1 MGKKFKK
8 KSKRISRSAR
18 QVSFLASLMCV
29 ILLILV
35 LVPVLHVIALAF
47 SRGTA
52 QLAGKVYLWPVE
64 FQIEG
69 IKLVLAKTG
78 FVRSLWNSIVLTVTG
93 VVVSMVVQ
101 TMFAY
106 PLSRPNLRGRNFLT
120 AVLAV
125 AMLFSGG
132 LVPTYM
138 VISGLGLVNTIWA
151 IILPGAMSTFNMLL
165 IRNFFEGLPNGVIES
180 SYIEGANDMQ
190 TLFKV
195 VLPMST
201 PIISTVSLMTAISFW
216 NNYFGPSIY
225 LTESSKMTLQVF
237 VRNLMVDTDAITD
250 QLATTP
256 ETVGLLSATTVQA
269 IVTVVAAIPIIA
281 IYPLC
286 QKYLK
291 QGITIGSE
299 KG

>member
-1 MGKKFKK
+1 MKNDKK
-8 KSKRISRSAR
+8 KKKKLMSRSAK
-18 QVSFLASLMCV
+18 QVSFIAGFMCL

-35 LVPVLHVIALAF
+35 LIPVLHVIALAF

-52 QLAGKVYLWPVE
+52 QLAGKVYFWPVD

-69 IKLVLAKTG
+69 LKLVMTKTG
-78 FVRSLWNSIVLTVTG
+78 FVRALLNSILITVLG
-93 VVVSMVVQ
+93 VVISMVVQ
-101 TMFAY
+101 TLFAY

-138 VISGLGLVNTIWA
+138 VINGLGLVNTYWA
-151 IILPGAMSTFNMLL
+151 VILPSAMSTFNMLL
-165 IRNFFEGLPNGVIES
+165 IRNYFEGLPNGVVES
-180 SYIEGANDMQ
+180 AYIDGANDLQ

-201 PIISTVSLMTAISFW
+201 PIMATVALLTAISYW
-216 NNYFGPSIY
+216 NSYFGPSIY
-225 LTESSKMTLQVF
+225 LTDSDKITLQVF
-237 VRNLMVDTDAITD
+237 VRNLMADASSITE
-250 QLATTP
+250 QIERSE
-256 ETVGLLSATTVQA
+256 ETIGLLSTTTVQSV
-269 IVTVVAAIPIIA
+269 VTVVAAIPMIA

-286 QKYLK
+286 QRYLK

>member
-1 MGKKFKK
+1 MKVNKK
-8 KSKRISRSAR
+8 KKKLMSRSAR
-18 QVSFLASLMCV
+18 QVSFIAGLMCA

-52 QLAGKVYLWPVE
+52 QLAGKVYLWPVQ

-69 IKLVLAKTG
+69 LKLVMTKTG
-78 FVRSLWNSIVLTVTG
+78 FVRALLNSIYITAMGVL
-93 VVVSMVVQ
+93 VSMIVQ
-101 TMFAY
+101 TLFAY

-120 AVLAV
+120 AMLAV
-125 AMLFSGG
+125 AMLFGGG

-138 VISGLGLVNTIWA
+138 VINGLGLVNTFWA

-165 IRNFFEGLPNGVIES
+165 IRNYFEGLPNGVIES
-180 SYIEGANDMQ
+180 AYIDGATDLQ
-190 TLFKV
+190 ALFRV

-201 PIISTVSLMTAISFW
+201 PIMAAVSLLTAISYW
-216 NNYFGPSIY
+216 NSYFGPSIY
-225 LTESSKMTLQVF
+225 LTNSDKMTLQVF
-237 VRNLMVDTDAITD
+237 VRNLIADADSLTEQIERSE
-250 QLATTP
+250 
-256 ETVGLLSATTVQA
+256 ETIGLLSTTTVQSV
-269 IVTVVAAIPIIA
+269 VTVVAALPIVA

-286 QKYLK
+286 QRYLK

>member
-1 MGKKFKK
+1 MKKEIKK
-8 KSKRISRSAR
+8 KKKGSRSAR
-18 QVSFLASLMCV
+18 QVSFIAAVMCI

-35 LVPVLHVIALAF
+35 MVPVLHVIALAF

-52 QLAGKVYLWPVE
+52 QLAGKVYLWPVD

-69 IKLVLAKTG
+69 LKLVLTKTG
-78 FVRSLWNSIVLTVTG
+78 FLRSLWNSIVITVLG
-93 VVVSMVVQ
+93 VVISMVVQ
-101 TMFAY
+101 TLFAY

-138 VISGLGLVNTIWA
+138 VINGLGLVNTYWA
-151 IILPGAMSTFNMLL
+151 IILPSAMSTFNMLL
-165 IRNFFEGLPNGVIES
+165 IRNYFEGLPNGVIES
-180 SYIEGANDMQ
+180 AYIDGANDLQ
-190 TLFKV
+190 ALFKV

-201 PIISTVSLMTAISFW
+201 PIMATVSLLTAISYW
-216 NNYFGPSIY
+216 NSYFGPSIY
-225 LTESSKMTLQVF
+225 LTDSDKMTLQVF
-237 VRNLMVDTDAITD
+237 VRNLMADTESITE
-250 QLATTP
+250 QIERT
-256 ETVGLLSATTVQA
+256 EESIGLLSASTVQA
-269 IVTVVAAIPIIA
+269 VVTVVAAIPIIA
-281 IYPLC
+281 VYPLC